1 MGALMLARIWLSQYV
16 KAHNFWHDFWRHLGQ
31 NLGKIRGYGYLGV
44 EGQSYDT
51 SIK

>member
-16 KAHNFWHDFWRHLGQ
+16 KPHDFWPHLGQ

-44 EGQSYDT
+44 EGQAYDT
-51 SIK
+51 SVK